1 MKDPSLPVQAAVFA
15 ALTGSA
21 ALATAFGAEPRI
33 YDRVPVDAAGRVT
46 AACPYVAIGED
57 QVTSEADACHDASSI
72 FVTVHVWSR
81 KVGKVEAKTI
91 MAAVCLALDVKLT
104 VAGFG
109 VIGHE
114 VETGPQHLTDPDGLT
129 SHSVV
134 TFRYRLAP
142 LANP

>member
-15 ALTGSA
+15 ALTASA
-21 ALATAFGAEPRI
+21 PLATAFGAEPRI

-46 AACPYVAIGED
+46 AAFPYLAIGED
-57 QVTSEADACHDASSI
+57 QVTSEADACHDAASI

-81 KVGKVEAKTI
+81 KPGKVEAKTL

-109 VIGHE
+109 VIGHD
-114 VETGPQHLTDPDGLT
+114 VETGPQHLTDVDGLT

-142 LANP
+142 AA

>member
-1 MKDPSLPVQAAVFA
+1 MIDPSLPVQEAVFD
-15 ALTGSA
+15 ALTGST
-21 ALATAFGAEPRI
+21 ALAAAFGGPPRVF
-33 YDRVPVDAAGRVT
+33 DRVPVDAAGRVT
-46 AACPYVAIGED
+46 ARFPYVAIGED

-81 KVGKVEAKTI
+81 AVGKVEAKAI

-104 VAGFG
+104 VSGFG
-109 VIGHE
+109 VIGHD
-114 VETGPQHLTDPDGLT
+114 VETGPQHLTDADGLT

-142 LANP
+142 AAP

>member
-1 MKDPSLPVQAAVFA
+1 MKDPSLPVQAAVYA

-21 ALATAFGAEPRI
+21 ALTAAFGDAPRV
-33 YDRVPVDAAGRVT
+33 YDRVPQDETGRVT
-46 AACPYVAIGED
+46 AAFPYVAIGED

-91 MAAVCLALDVKLT
+91 MAAVCEALDVKLA

-114 VETGPQHLTDPDGLT
+114 VETGPQHLTDADGLT

-142 LANP
+142 VAA

>member
-1 MKDPSLPVQAAVFA
+1 MKDPSLPVQAAVYA
-15 ALTGSA
+15 ALPGSA
-21 ALATAFGAEPRI
+21 AMAAAIGGAPRVF
-33 YDRVPVDAAGRVT
+33 DRVPQDETGRIT
-46 AACPYVAIGED
+46 AAFPYVAIGED

-81 KVGKVEAKTI
+81 EVGKVEAKTI
-91 MAAVCLALDVKLT
+91 MAAVCQALDVKLT

-109 VIGHE
+109 VIGHA
-114 VETGPQHLTDPDGLT
+114 VETGPQHLTDVDGLT

-142 LANP
+142 AAP